1 MEEEERL
8 YRRYQRL
15 AATSTSIGHQPGRFK
30 KGHGKPRTS
39 IDMLIFCVRRV
50 KNLKQRMWTVTIYIL
65 LALRINSRRMQIIL
79 RTYGSNVAVNDS
91 IVITLTCHA
100 ELTHSRT

>member
-39 IDMLIFCVRRV
+39 IDMLICCVRRV
-50 KNLKQRMWTVTIYIL
+50 KNLKQKMWTVTIYI
-65 LALRINSRRMQIIL
+65 ASSSNKFTPNANYIADI
-79 RTYGSNVAVNDS
+79 YGSNVAVNDS